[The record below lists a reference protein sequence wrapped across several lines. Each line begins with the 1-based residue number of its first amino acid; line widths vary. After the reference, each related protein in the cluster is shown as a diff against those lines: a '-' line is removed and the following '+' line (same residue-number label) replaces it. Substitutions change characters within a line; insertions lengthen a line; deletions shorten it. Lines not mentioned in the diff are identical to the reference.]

1 MNNHIFKRA
10 LAITSLHRNEELAL
24 QVFKLGG
31 YHTVSKSKIKAWRTL
46 DTSNHRYQA
55 MPGAALT
62 AFFDGLLILAEQNTL
77 SCYIEKGE

>member
-24 QVFKLGG
+24 QAFSLGG
-31 YHTVSKSKIKAWRTL
+31 YHTASKSKIKAWRTL

-55 MPGAALT
+55 MPNDALT
-62 AFFDGLLILAEQNTL
+62 AFFDGLLLLSEQNIL
-77 SCYIEKGE
+77 CCYIKE

>member
-24 QVFKLGG
+24 QAFRLGG
-31 YHTVSKSKIKAWRTL
+31 YHDVSKSRMKAWRTL

-55 MPGAALT
+55 MPVTALT
-62 AFFDGLLILAEQNTL
+62 AFFDGLLILAEQNIL
-77 SCYIEKGE
+77 CCYIEKGE

>member
-24 QVFKLGG
+24 QAFRLGG
-31 YHTVSKSKIKAWRTL
+31 YQTASKSKIKAWRTL

-55 MPGAALT
+55 MPETALT
-62 AFFDGLLILAEQNTL
+62 AFFDGLLILTEQNIIC
-77 SCYIEKGE
+77 CYIEKGE